1 MFVEILLGLLTLLV
15 ISYLYL
21 RFWKW
26 TYFGAKGLFQV
37 EPSFPFGNFNDVFIW
52 VTKLTIIAKTIC
64 GIHSGIKYFNG
75 CSILID

>member
-1 MFVEILLGLLTLLV
+1 MGLLTLLV

-52 VTKLTIIAKTIC
+52 VTKLKIIARIYSRYPQWYKIFQWL
-64 GIHSGIKYFNG
+64 FN
-75 CSILID
+75 SD